1 MEDAEAAEEAQP
13 APQSYLPSWV
23 LKMREKIETSR
34 TAHADA
40 ELRLEEL
47 NKGVDSLTLQLSKM
61 GKHKALPKLSQT
73 QHTQLRVS
81 QEKIRSSADSTATRK
96 DSALL
101 AIPSEVFNDI
111 LHYLRLDQV
120 IRLEMVSKA
129 MRAVTSSCVYWTQA
143 LSYYCPHLV
152 NDMHVRPQHAKAT
165 MQCYLR
171 SVRLCVGFIQTMKDQ
186 RCVPKHRTVQPH
198 RHSRHEKNVTHPL
211 PLFQHSN
218 SVPTSSSSAFLVTG
232 GGSAASGSGTSQQ
245 SSYWGTSSQKEDLI
259 MSHAETLSSDFR
271 STAHKSL
278 QALLTLTTNT
288 ADPIFYKILGDGV
301 VTVLASLLSNEEG
314 ALQNYACSVL
324 ANLLCWEARKRK
336 LQIIRARRNGVA
348 ATGRQDCTSTVHTM
362 LVLRTN
368 RRMACCKVRVL

>member
-1 MEDAEAAEEAQP
+1 MEDAEAADEAQP

-73 QHTQLRVS
+73 HHTPLRVS
-81 QEKIRSSADSTATRK
+81 QEEIRSSADNSATRK
-96 DSALL
+96 ASALL
-101 AIPSEVFNDI
+101 AIPSEVFDDI
-111 LHYLRLDQV
+111 LRYLRLDQI
-120 IRLEMVSKA
+120 IRMEMVSKA

-143 LSYYCPHLV
+143 LTYYCPHLV
-152 NDMHVRPQHAKAT
+152 NDIHVRPQQAKTT
-165 MQCYLR
+165 MQSYLR

-218 SVPTSSSSAFLVTG
+218 SAPTSSSSAFLVAS
-232 GGSAASGSGTSQQ
+232 GGSAAVGSDGTTQQ

-314 ALQNYACSVL
+314 ALQNYACCIL
-324 ANLLCWEARKRK
+324 ANLLCWEARKK
-336 LQIIRARRNGVA
+336 KIQLIRARRSGVA
-348 ATGRQDCTSTVHTM
+348 ATGRQDCTSTRSYDAGVANEPSDG
-362 LVLRTN
+362 LL
-368 RRMACCKVRVL
+368 

>member
-1 MEDAEAAEEAQP
+1 MEGAEAADEAQP
-13 APQSYLPSWV
+13 APLSYLPSWV

-61 GKHKALPKLSQT
+61 GKHKPLPKLSQT
-73 QHTQLRVS
+73 HHTQL
-81 QEKIRSSADSTATRK
+81 QDKIRSSVDSTATRK

-101 AIPSEVFNDI
+101 AIPTELFDHI
-111 LHYLRLDQV
+111 LHYLRLDHI

-129 MRAVTSSCVYWTQA
+129 MRAVTSSCAYWTQA

-152 NDMHVRPQHAKAT
+152 NDIHVRPQQAKAT
-165 MQCYLR
+165 MQSYLR

-245 SSYWGTSSQKEDLI
+245 SSYWGTASQKEDLI

-314 ALQNYACSVL
+314 ALQNYACSIL

-336 LQIIRARRNGVA
+336 LQLIRARRSGA
-348 ATGRQDCTSTVHTM
+348 AAAGRLDCTSNCSYDAGVANEP
-362 LVLRTN
+362 L
-368 RRMACCKVRVL
+368 

>member
-1 MEDAEAAEEAQP
+1 MEDAEAADEAQP

-73 QHTQLRVS
+73 HHTQL
-81 QEKIRSSADSTATRK
+81 QEKIRSSVDSAATRK

-101 AIPSEVFNDI
+101 AIPSDVFDDI
-111 LHYLRLDQV
+111 LRYLRLDQI

-143 LSYYCPHLV
+143 LTYYCPHLV
-152 NDMHVRPQHAKAT
+152 NDIHVRPQQAKTT
-165 MQCYLR
+165 MQSYLR

-218 SVPTSSSSAFLVTG
+218 SLPTSSSSAFLLIG

-278 QALLTLTTNT
+278 QALLSLTTNT
-288 ADPIFYKILGDGV
+288 EDPIFYKILGDGV

-314 ALQNYACSVL
+314 ALQNYACSIL

-336 LQIIRARRNGVA
+336 LQLIRARRSGA
-348 ATGRQDCTSTVHTM
+348 AAAGRQDCTSNCSYNAGVANEP
-362 LVLRTN
+362 L
-368 RRMACCKVRVL
+368 